1 MAFTYLEGGK
11 TLDGVSALPSMDM
24 IHQGLNLSYS
34 SESSYSAYSSS
45 IISDQSQQKQLIL
58 RRLGLSSQEFAQRL
72 LVASPNEHLHHMAT
86 LDASRNQ
93 ITAISPSLLSDFT
106 RLTQLNLCCNHLSVI
121 PEAILGLDQLQQ
133 LYLSENQIEA
143 LPEAMPLCLTEL
155 TVLNLDGNRINVLPD
170 SIGHWRKLRE
180 FRLGSEY
187 GGNMIEELPA
197 SVSDMQALV
206 ELDLSFNDLQHVGT
220 LQGLHKLKYLNL
232 SHNRIKH
239 LPILTEDCSQLS
251 TLDVSDNLIRTIPHV
266 AAHSVLRLMRC
277 GRLQVL
283 NLSNNRLE
291 LIPTE
296 MLDQTQTQVIIQ
308 GNPLTSLSFQHQD
321 LIQQD
326 DLQEEEEDQHI
337 VRQNDTDTST
347 TVRDLVQTA
356 IPMMDYHWNQHDQQE
371 ALSIEQQEQ
380 GPGAQDTPIE
390 QDSNIHQDQGQ
401 PIYYLV
407 HSLREIA
414 LRLAVSVGDQLLL
427 SDVPEHLAQDI
438 RENLQLCPHC
448 RSPFIHEWVST
459 AQLRSY
465 QSHRSVP
472 RQVRFCGT
480 ACWLAYKEILQQQAL
495 AAQSEVHLTQQRQDA
510 LTFIA
515 QHGHVLEPG
524 SFEWVMAASLAATA
538 QEEHADLLA
547 NAMMMM

>member
-1 MAFTYLEGGK
+1 MALTYLEGGK
-11 TLDGVSALPSMDM
+11 TLDGVSALPSSDM
-24 IHQGLNLSYS
+24 ISHESGFSYS
-34 SESSYSAYSSS
+34 SESSYSTCSSMD
-45 IISDQSQQKQLIL
+45 DQSQQHQQNQLIV
-58 RRLGLSSQEFAQRL
+58 RRLGLSSEDFAHRL
-72 LVASPNEHLHHMAT
+72 LTFRNDHPYYMTT

-93 ITAISPSLLSDFT
+93 ISTIHPSLLSCFT
-106 RLTQLNLCCNHLSVI
+106 HLTQLNLSCNHLSVI

-143 LPEAMPLCLTEL
+143 MPEAMPLCLAEL
-155 TVLNLDGNRINVLPD
+155 TVLNLDSNRMSVLPD
-170 SIGHWRKLRE
+170 SIGHWKKLRE

-197 SVSDMQALV
+197 SVSDMLALV

-220 LQGLHKLKYLNL
+220 LQGLQRLRYLNL

-239 LPILTEDCSQLS
+239 LPMLAEDCSQLN
-251 TLDVSDNLIRTIPHV
+251 TLDVSDNLIRAIPH
-266 AAHSVLRLMRC
+266 AMANSVLRLMRH
-277 GRLQVL
+277 GQLQVL

-296 MLDQTQTQVIIQ
+296 ILDQTQTQVIIQ
-308 GNPLTSLSFQHQD
+308 GNPLTLSSLQHQY
-321 LIQQD
+321 LILD
-326 DLQEEEEDQHI
+326 DMEEEEEGAEGRI
-337 VRQNDTDTST
+337 TVRHNDTH
-347 TVRDLVQTA
+347 TVRNLIQAA
-356 IPMMDYHWNQHDQQE
+356 IPMMDYHLHQNDQQE
-371 ALSIEQQEQ
+371 TLSLEEGQE
-380 GPGAQDTPIE
+380 PGSHHDPIE
-390 QDSNIHQDQGQ
+390 QDIGTHQDQGH
-401 PIYYLV
+401 PIYLV
-407 HSLREIA
+407 HSLREIT
-414 LRLAVSVGDQLLL
+414 LRLVALKGDQLL
-427 SDVPEHLAQDI
+427 SDVPEHLLEDI

-459 AQLRSY
+459 AQLRTY

-480 ACWLAYKEILQQQAL
+480 ACWLAYKDMLQQQAL
-495 AAQSEVHLTQQRQDA
+495 AAQSEVHITHQRQDA
-510 LTFIA
+510 LAFIA

-538 QEEHADLLA
+538 QEEQADLLA